1 MKHTVFQEKKWK
13 NKIVYIIFFLFCI
26 CVIVSMCLSQ
36 YAVPVEA
43 RRVFWV
49 SGAEDKGPC
58 GIPDIGAGYWTLILY
73 KSSKYS

>member
-1 MKHTVFQEKKWK
+1 
-13 NKIVYIIFFLFCI
+13 
-26 CVIVSMCLSQ
+26 MCLSQ

-49 SGAEDKGPC
+49 SGAEAKGPC

-73 KSSKYS
+73 KSSKYSLNVQLQELKNPYISP

>member
-1 MKHTVFQEKKWK
+1 
-13 NKIVYIIFFLFCI
+13 
-26 CVIVSMCLSQ
+26 MCLSQ